1 MLPGRG
7 SGEIALGAG
16 QWTLALDKIHHFT
29 VQLLFGLNQPLFG
42 FNMSSKNNAH
52 GPSQRQLRVGE
63 LIRKELSEVFLR
75 TDINDPDVGKATIIV
90 SEVQVSPDIR
100 NATAYV
106 LAFGEGEQEF
116 VVNALNKNSKY
127 LRGELGHRLEL
138 KHVPKLEF
146 KQDLTFENST
156 RINNILNS
164 DKVAQDLD
172 S

>member
-1 MLPGRG
+1 M
-7 SGEIALGAG
+7 
-16 QWTLALDKIHHFT
+16 
-29 VQLLFGLNQPLFG
+29 
-42 FNMSSKNNAH
+42 
-52 GPSQRQLRVGE
+52 RVGE

-90 SEVQVSPDIR
+90 SEVQVSPDMR

-106 LAFGEGEQEF
+106 LAFGEGEQEI
-116 VVNALNKNSKY
+116 VVNALNKNAKY

-138 KHVPKLEF
+138 KHVPRLEF